1 MALLLTWDM
10 SINYRVAT
18 FNILVGLI
26 ALAATLATVAVELV
40 SAQNSTD
47 QQQASSVGNSG
58 SSSNSTSS
66 NSTGTGSGTK
76 VSIVEEASEMGDQAY
91 DPNPVKVKVGDTVTW
106 TNDDIQAHTITS
118 GTDYSDPNMG
128 KEFDS
133 SPGLSTLLSTNQTF
147 SHKFTTAGEFPYFC
161 QLHPTMVGKV
171 VVS

>member
-1 MALLLTWDM
+1 M
-10 SINYRVAT
+10 SIKHGAAT
-18 FNILVGLI
+18 FSILVGLI
-26 ALAATLATVAVELV
+26 ALAVTLVTIVAVESV

-47 QQQASSVGNSG
+47 QQQSSSIGNSG
-58 SSSNSTSS
+58 SSNSTSNSTSS
-66 NSTGTGSGTK
+66 GAGTK

-91 DPNPVKVKVGDTVTW
+91 DPNPVKVKAGGTVTW
-106 TNDDIQAHTITS
+106 YNDDIQAHTVTS

-161 QLHPTMVGKV
+161 QLHPTMLGKV
-171 VVS
+171 VVVS

>member
-1 MALLLTWDM
+1 M
-10 SINYRVAT
+10 I
-18 FNILVGLI
+18 
-26 ALAATLATVAVELV
+26 TVP
-40 SAQNSTD
+40 
-47 QQQASSVGNSG
+47 
-58 SSSNSTSS
+58 SSNSTS
-66 NSTGTGSGTK
+66 TGSGTK